1 MTPFDY
7 STPPPQSALNLIP
20 AKTVA
25 LVRMTINAG
34 GSGEGG
40 MLTPSKDG
48 ACDLLRYSLIVLDGP
63 HAKRKIFG
71 QHIVEGPDEK
81 YEEQKWRS
89 VKLLRRVLE
98 FAFNLSANDPSP
110 EAKAKL
116 NVEYSAFD
124 GLVFYARLGI
134 EPGNGDWPAKNVLA
148 GTVTRNE
155 SDWPGPVEQAPRPS
169 GSEAPGRPAPP
180 VSNGSPVPIAR
191 PAWADEE

>member
-20 AKTVA
+20 AKTIA
-25 LVRMTINAG
+25 PVRMSVNAG

-48 ACDLLRYSLIVLDGP
+48 ACELLRYSLVVLDGP

-71 QHIVEGPDEK
+71 QHIVEGPDDK

-98 FAFNLSANDPSP
+98 SALNLSANDPSA

-116 NVEYSAFD
+116 NVDYAAFD
-124 GLVFYARLGI
+124 GLTFYARLGI
-134 EPGNGDWPAKNVLA
+134 EPGNGDWPAKNVLSGA
-148 GTVTRNE
+148 VTRNE
-155 SDWPGPVEQAPRPS
+155 GDWPGPIEQPPRDPPPVPPSSLSPPVAPAPIPRP
-169 GSEAPGRPAPP
+169 P
-180 VSNGSPVPIAR
+180 
-191 PAWADEE
+191 WAQE